1 MSGAYAGASYP
12 SPRLSGKN
20 FHYTRDIET
29 STAEEVERLM
39 EEGTSFDDARY
50 KILQQQMEE
59 IGADETGMP
68 KDAKTIIFTSGG
80 SYLQGA
86 LNRARG
92 AAAEIIGNARISDGP
107 MFVMDYVPENSIF
120 EWQRR
125 LPRGTREGLRS
136 LHKITDI
143 GRRGVTRIF
152 RKIIRY
158 FGSQRKTSYRRDYE
172 DTRDWGP
179 AIILACFFLLAV
191 FYFWS
196 GPSNQVA
203 TEEVYEHG

>member
-1 MSGAYAGASYP
+1 MSSAYAGTSYV
-12 SPRLSGKN
+12 SPPLSSKN
-20 FHYTRDIET
+20 FHYTRDYET
-29 STAEEVERLM
+29 STAEEVQRLM

-68 KDAKTIIFTSGG
+68 RDAKTITFTSGG

-86 LNRARG
+86 LDRARG
-92 AAAEIIGNARISDGP
+92 AAAELIGNATLPDGP

-120 EWQRR
+120 EWQKR

-143 GRRGVTRIF
+143 TRREVTRMM
-152 RKIIRY
+152 RKIMRY

-172 DTRDWGP
+172 DTRDWVP

-191 FYFWS
+191 FYFWHE
-196 GPSNQVA
+196 PSNQVA
-203 TEEVYEHG
+203 TEPVYEHG